1 MTPQRVFIAGAGV
14 VSPFGTGAASTAAAL
29 AEGTGAIRPLTLFG
43 TPTPPL
49 PVGEVACDAGEPDL
63 PRTHR
68 LARFAADQAMAGSS
82 RPPDLVVMGTTTA
95 GMHTTERL
103 LEAGVQ
109 DPRAY
114 RRHAAGSVAED
125 LAERYGCTGPVLT
138 VSTACSSGAVAVA
151 LALEML
157 RAGRARRALVG
168 GADSLCK
175 LTYHGFNSL
184 QLIDPEGARPMDR
197 ERRGMSVAEGAAVLL
212 LRAGDEPAPGEA
224 EVLGAGLSCDAYH
237 AAAPHPEGAGAQAA
251 MEAALADAGI
261 PAAAIDYINL
271 HGTGTPDNDRAEAR
285 AVARVF
291 GSGVPVSSIKG
302 AIGHSLAAA
311 GAIEAAV
318 AGICIRDGLVPG
330 NTNLRT
336 PDPELPLTPVA
347 APRRTPVRTV
357 LSNSFGFGGNNAALV
372 IGAPRA
378 GERGARAAAR
388 ALRVLA
394 AACITGAGHTEET
407 LARLRAG
414 TACAGVL
421 PLDEV
426 SRDLPARA
434 VRRLK
439 TMPRLAMALAEA
451 ARGRAGLAGP
461 PGSVFFGTGWGA
473 LAETHGF
480 LTSLFESGDRFPS
493 PTEFVGSVHNAPA
506 GQVSILCG
514 ATGPNVTMT
523 GEDDAFE
530 QALLAAAWLGPRGR
544 GPALVLGADEH
555 HPVLSGLFDPSVAR
569 AGAPAAGGAALLLDP
584 AAAAPGVSVF
594 PSVVARAGAPGAT
607 AELVERLGG
616 SERIRARFGA
626 LLVGI
631 PAAHRES
638 GEALLAEF
646 QARVGPGLPVVD
658 TRRWVGEFASASAV
672 AVCLAVTFAGEGSI
686 PAALC
691 DREAPPFPGRG
702 CLVLGLG
709 RTLTAIEVLP

>member
-14 VSPFGTGAASTAAAL
+14 VSPLGTGAASTAAAL
-29 AEGTGAIRPLTLFG
+29 VAGAGAIRALTLFK

-49 PVGEVACDAGEPDL
+49 PVGEVVCGAGEPGL

-68 LARFAADQAMAGSS
+68 LARIAADEAMAGSD
-82 RPPDLVVMGTTTA
+82 RPPDLVVIGTTTA

-114 RRHAAGSVAED
+114 RHHAAGSVAED
-125 LAERYGCTGPVLT
+125 LAERYGCTGPTLT
-138 VSTACSSGAVAVA
+138 VSTACSSGAVAIT

-157 RAGRARRALVG
+157 RAGHARQALVG

-175 LTYHGFNSL
+175 LTYYGFNSL
-184 QLIDPEGARPMDR
+184 QLIDPDGARPMDR

-212 LRAGDEPAPGEA
+212 LRAGDEPGPGEV

-251 MEAALADAGI
+251 MEAALADAGLT
-261 PAAAIDYINL
+261 AATVDYINL

-302 AIGHSLAAA
+302 ATGHSLAAA

-318 AGICIRDGLVPG
+318 AAICVRDGLVPG

-336 PDPELPLTPVA
+336 PDPELPLTPVV
-347 APRRTPVRTV
+347 APRRAPVRTV

-378 GERGARAAAR
+378 VERTAPAAAR
-388 ALRVLA
+388 PMRVLA
-394 AACITGAGHTEET
+394 AACITGAGHTDET

-414 TACAGVL
+414 NGCAGVL

-426 SRDLPARA
+426 ARDLPARA

-451 ARGRAGLAGP
+451 ARRRAGLAGA

-506 GQVSILCG
+506 GQVAILCG

-530 QALLAAAWLGPRGR
+530 QALLAAAWLGRRGR

-555 HPVLSGLFDPSVAR
+555 HAVLSGLFDPSVAR

-584 AAAAPGVSVF
+584 ATAASGITVF
-594 PSVVARAGAPGAT
+594 PSVVVRADAPGAP

-616 SERIRARFGA
+616 PERIRDRFGA

-631 PAAHRES
+631 PAAQRES
-638 GEALLAEF
+638 GEAQLAAF
-646 QARVGPGLPVVD
+646 QARVGPGLTVVD
-658 TRRWVGEFASASAV
+658 TRRWLGEFASASAV
-672 AVCLAVTFAGEGSI
+672 AVCLAVTFAAEGAI

-691 DREAPPFPGRG
+691 DRPASPFPGRG

-709 RTLTAIEVLP
+709 RTLTAVEVLP